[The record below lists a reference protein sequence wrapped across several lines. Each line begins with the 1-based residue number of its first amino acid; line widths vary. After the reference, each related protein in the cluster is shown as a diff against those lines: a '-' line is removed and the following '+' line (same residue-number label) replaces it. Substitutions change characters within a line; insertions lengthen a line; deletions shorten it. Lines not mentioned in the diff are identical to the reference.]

1 MLLWFHFLN
10 MYFFFLVKLKGFVVH
25 KSRGVTTLSSMQEP
39 LVPARLRPAKEKS
52 NVDTK
57 ADERGLL
64 IHFFFLFFFFLF

>member
-1 MLLWFHFLN
+1 
-10 MYFFFLVKLKGFVVH
+10 MYFFFLAKLKGFVVH

-57 ADERGLL
+57 ADERGL
-64 IHFFFLFFFFLF
+64 

>member
-1 MLLWFHFLN
+1 MPHKKIRFCGFIFYKN
-10 MYFFFLVKLKGFVVH
+10 MYFLKGFVVH

-57 ADERGLL
+57 ADERGL
-64 IHFFFLFFFFLF
+64 